1 MGEQSVKALTAQLE
15 EAARE
20 KHSLRQKIFRL
31 EKQYYAGEEA
41 KKRVDEELDEA
52 KREVKANSMPVSQ
65 TPNPALYTLSPTHLN
80 RW

>member
-31 EKQYYAGEEA
+31 EKLFAAGEEA
-41 KKRVDEELDEA
+41 KKRVDEELDAA
-52 KREVKANSMPVSQ
+52 KREVKANSMPTSQ

-80 RW
+80 ML